1 MIERGWGMRRSMLVL
16 IVAVSVLALTA
27 SAASA
32 ASRQTNGT
40 GKLHHGGTFG
50 FQAKADLRGSIEFH
64 SPDGSL
70 NVHCD
75 GLMHYADWA
84 SKSGFPDTTFRS
96 DTCTGADSVWVDA
109 LDKGE
114 PGTGDKVKINVKT
127 NGVSVYFDKGV
138 IANGNVQILGG

>member
-1 MIERGWGMRRSMLVL
+1 MRKAVAVL
-16 IVAVSVLALTA
+16 IVMAAAFALTTTA
-27 SAASA
+27 WAD
-32 ASRQTNGT
+32 SRQTNGS
-40 GKLHHGGTFG
+40 GKLHSGGTFG
-50 FQAKADLRGSIEFH
+50 FQAKADLRGELEFH

-96 DTCTGADSVWVDA
+96 DTCVGADSVWVDA